1 MNIRKKAIVTGAS
14 RGIGNGIALTLAKEG
29 YDVAFNYS
37 SHDEKAQALVK
48 QVKTSYGVNCYA
60 FKSRFQEKG
69 AVEMFVKQAIDA
81 LDGVDLLVNNAAY
94 AVQGGELIDIDDS
107 TMDLMFAVNLRS
119 VVLISREV
127 ARYMVKNN
135 VEGNIINI

>member
-119 VVLISREV
+119 EV
-127 ARYMVKNN
+127 
-135 VEGNIINI
+135 